1 MRKSAIYMLVAAIAL
16 GLFAVFLA
24 RTMLGRSAQVAS
36 APGEV
41 ATVQVVVAAAPIGFG
56 EKVTLEKLKLVR
68 FPSASLP
75 AGTYS
80 RVSDVVDE
88 GQRVAVRAL
97 DPNELSTERTIS
109 GQGGRLS
116 VSPLFGETMR
126 AVSLPVSEVSGAGGF
141 LVPGDRVDVFVT
153 HSGSDDE
160 LPRADLL
167 VQGARVLAIGQRADA
182 GDTTPQISKSLT
194 VEVTPVQAQKIALAQ
209 NVGTLSVALRN
220 LADESRVQLAT
231 TQLFDLTDGMP
242 SRILRKAAQRSA
254 EPAAASASPA
264 PRAGPIIPP
273 GPQVE
278 VFRGGK
284 GGTSTTSYGVPRG

>member
-1 MRKSAIYMLVAAIAL
+1 MRKSSIYMLVAAIAL

-24 RTMLGRSAQVAS
+24 RNVLGRSEQVAGG
-36 APGEV
+36 APREV
-41 ATVQVVVAAAPIGFG
+41 ATVQVVVASAPIGFG

-75 AGTYS
+75 GGTFQ
-80 RVSDVVDE
+80 RLSDVVDE

-97 DPNELSTERTIS
+97 EPNELITERTVS

-116 VSPLFGETMR
+116 VSPLLGETMR
-126 AVSLPVSEVSGAGGF
+126 AVSLPLSEVSGAGGF

-153 HSGSDDE
+153 HSGSEDE
-160 LPRADLL
+160 LPRSDLL
-167 VQGARVLAIGQRADA
+167 VQGARVLAIGQNSDA
-182 GDTTPQISKSLT
+182 GETKPQISKSVT

-209 NVGTLSVALRN
+209 NVGVLSVALRN

-242 SRILRKAAQRSA
+242 SRILRKAQRTA
-254 EPAAASASPA
+254 APADTGAPAA
-264 PRAGPIIPP
+264 PRTGPILPP
-273 GPQVE
+273 GPRVE

-284 GGTSTTSYGVPRG
+284 DGTSNVTYGVPRG